1 MDFSVRPEKLQA
13 LKKRMDA
20 LGILEEELVEKF
32 VRSGGPGGQHLN
44 KTSTCVYLKHTPTGI
59 EVKCQE
65 SRSQPLNRLLAR
77 RLLADKIEESMYGR
91 KSASE
96 VERDKLRKQKI
107 RRKKK
112 SRIKHQNSQTADSDT
127 GTDID

>member
-13 LKKRMDA
+13 LKRRMDA
-20 LGILEEELVEKF
+20 LGVLEEELVEKF

-44 KTSTCVYLKHTPTGI
+44 KTSTCVYLKHIPTGI

-65 SRSQPLNRLLAR
+65 SRSQPLNRFLAR
-77 RLLADKIEESMYGR
+77 RLLAEKLEELRKGI

-96 VERDKLRKQKI
+96 VERDKLRKQKMR
-107 RRKKK
+107 RRKK
-112 SRIKHQNSQTADSDT
+112 SRMKHRNAQTADNDT
-127 GTDID
+127 DRNQ